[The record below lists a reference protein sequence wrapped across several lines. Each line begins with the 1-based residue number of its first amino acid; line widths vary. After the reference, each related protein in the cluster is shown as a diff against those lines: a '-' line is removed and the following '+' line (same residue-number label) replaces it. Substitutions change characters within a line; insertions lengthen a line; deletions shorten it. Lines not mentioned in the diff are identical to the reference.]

1 MTGGLLS
8 ILSYGSTDLFLTG
21 APQITFFKIV
31 YRRHTNF
38 SVESIEIGLNTNIN
52 FDDEYEVIVDRI
64 GDLIGKC
71 YLKVIIPETY
81 FNRNEFS
88 LPLSEYNDTPDQE
101 QNDYITVKTFMDYN
115 MKAYRVAKDDIA
127 VNNMTLLKLLT
138 DINNQFAGPAGQ
150 NAILAYNNLQES
162 QQSSEKIFS
171 IMFNASIYNI
181 YIQYQYDTN
190 NSHKDMI
197 FTQINNAINNS
208 FICLKYFWNRYQQKK
223 IFYTNKSTN
232 NLKFAWNTN
241 LGHNMIDYIDATL
254 GGEQIDRHY
263 GNLFEVSYQLNHH
276 TRLDTIYNQL
286 IGNEYTL
293 TVYDEIIKPSYTI
306 TIPLKFWFN
315 KNNGSAFP
323 LIASQY
329 SDLAFKMKFRNINQ
343 CGYIESIEG
352 ETYSLEDLWN
362 DKDYRLQVSL
372 LIDYIFLDGQERKK
386 FAQSSHEYLI
396 ENFQTVTSSLSSLQS
411 LNNVDSLTNESVIN
425 NKLSF
430 SVDLGLKHPCKQII
444 WCFQK
449 EKYLENK
456 NGTQKCIYDN
466 YAINISDDIDPLKNA
481 NLLLNGYDR
490 MNKRLGTAKYY
501 NLVQSYQHNTNSPNS
516 GIYSY
521 SFAIFPEELQPS
533 SSCNFSRF
541 ISQTLQFD
549 LDENM
554 FYYANSDIDPYIL
567 SPQAL
572 SKMSENE
579 TVEYDVQIDA
589 QQQYL
594 STQNYKKYN
603 YTDVLCTLYAKCF
616 NVLRI
621 KNGFSSLAFSF
632 N

>member
-52 FDDEYEVIVDRI
+52 FDDEYEIIVDRI

-71 YLKVIIPETY
+71 YLKIILPETY
-81 FNRNEFS
+81 FNKNEFS
-88 LPLSEYNDTPDQE
+88 LPLTQTNDTPDKE
-101 QNDYITVKTFMDYN
+101 QNDYEIVKTFMDYN
-115 MKAYRVAKDDIA
+115 MKAYRVAYD
-127 VNNMTLLKLLT
+127 NNKVTNMYIEKFLT
-138 DINNQFAGPAGQ
+138 DIYNQFAGPAGQ
-150 NAILAYNNLQES
+150 DAIYKYNDLQKN
-162 QQSSEKIFS
+162 QNTSEQIYH
-171 IMFNASIYNI
+171 IMYNASIYNI
-181 YIQYQYDTN
+181 YTRYQNDTN
-190 NSHKDMI
+190 NDDIAKIYS
-197 FTQINNAINNS
+197 QIEYAIQQS
-208 FICLKYFWNRYQQKK
+208 FICLKYFWNLYQQKY
-223 IFYTNKSTN
+223 ILHTTRSTN
-232 NLKFAWNTN
+232 NLKFAWNEN
-241 LGHNMIDYIDATL
+241 LGHNMIDYIDVTL

-263 GNLFEVSYQLNHH
+263 GNLFEVEYQLSHH
-276 TRLDTIYNQL
+276 SKLDDVYNQL
-286 IGNEYTL
+286 IANQQSL
-293 TVYDEIIKPSYTI
+293 TVYNEIKKPSYI
-306 TIPLKFWFN
+306 LTIPLKFWFN

-343 CGYIESIEG
+343 CGLVEGVSG

-362 DKDYRLQVSL
+362 DKNYKLQVSL
-372 LIDYIFLDGQERKK
+372 LVDYIFLDGQERKK

-396 ENFQTVTSSLSSLQS
+396 ENFQTVTSTLSSLQS
-411 LNNVDSLTNESVIN
+411 YNNQDSLTNDSIIN

-456 NGTQKCIYDN
+456 DGTQKCIYNN
-466 YAINISDDIDPLKNA
+466 YALNLNDDIDPLKNA

-490 MNKRLGTAKYY
+490 MDKRLGTAKYY
-501 NLVQSYQHNTNSPNS
+501 NLVQSYQHNTNTPNT

-554 FYYANSDIDPYIL
+554 FYYSNSDINPNII
-567 SPQAL
+567 SPQEL
-572 SKMSENE
+572 VNEQNENNI
-579 TVEYDVQIDA
+579 EYDIDIEEN
-589 QQQYL
+589 YIE
-594 STQNYKKYN
+594 STNYKKYI
-603 YTDVLCTLYAKCF
+603 YTDVIFSLYAKGY
-616 NVLRI
+616 NILRI

-632 N
+632 S